1 MLRRDLQ
8 QSGEDFPAL
17 LEELQRDSLKLSAL
31 NPLHIAPSGP
41 QTVKFPFFVTRLVTE
56 AEHTP
61 FCDKFLVMDGAPM
74 SDRNG
79 AWGHALRNKLA
90 IIMGTCE
97 LLLEHETDPETSA
110 LLLQIRQAAKE
121 MGDAFQNP
129 RSNDEDLGRSA

>member
-1 MLRRDLQ
+1 
-8 QSGEDFPAL
+8 
-17 LEELQRDSLKLSAL
+17 
-31 NPLHIAPSGP
+31 
-41 QTVKFPFFVTRLVTE
+41 
-56 AEHTP
+56 
-61 FCDKFLVMDGAPM
+61 M

-79 AWGHALRNKLA
+79 AWGHDLRNKLA